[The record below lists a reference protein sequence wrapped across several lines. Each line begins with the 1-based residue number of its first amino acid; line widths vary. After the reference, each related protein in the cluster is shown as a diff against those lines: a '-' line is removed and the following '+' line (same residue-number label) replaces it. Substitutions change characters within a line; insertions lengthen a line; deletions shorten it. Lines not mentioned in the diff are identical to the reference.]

1 VARSIEKI
9 REKRCL
15 SIQNLL
21 HSIKEM
27 ICRKIERKGGR
38 RKRER
43 ESEGDSREG
52 KSLQTEER
60 DRKKAWNQRD

>member
-21 HSIKEM
+21 HSIEER

-60 DRKKAWNQRD
+60 DRKKAWNLRD